1 MKRNI
6 LLFGM
11 LVTTLF
17 TISCSSSG
25 KHEKNMYQCPMQ
37 CEGEKSYDKEG
48 KCPVCQMDLEKK

>member
-1 MKRNI
+1 
-6 LLFGM
+6 M